1 MTSQVE
7 SIGSTEYTPLY
18 KNELFESK
26 SSKWRLLKKI
36 NFNLCCKA
44 VFSCTTTELRRPLDE
59 HLKTKLRSFE
69 QAVQTSS
76 NIMNLLPKCN
86 VECKVEGRCSY
97 NVAVTPKADL
107 SWDACIAL
115 F

>member
-86 VECKVEGRCSY
+86 VECKVD
-97 NVAVTPKADL
+97 AVFLCWP
-107 SWDACIAL
+107 S
-115 F
+115 